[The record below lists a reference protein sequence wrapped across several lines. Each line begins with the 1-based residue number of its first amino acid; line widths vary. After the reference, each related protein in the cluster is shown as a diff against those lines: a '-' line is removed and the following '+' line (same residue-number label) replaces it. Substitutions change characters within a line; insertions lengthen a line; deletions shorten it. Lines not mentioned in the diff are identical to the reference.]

1 MARKPS
7 RSAALYCTIDFS
19 AFGMAMLLVI
29 FMLLTIEMVCSG
41 PHGQRGVGY
50 DLPRAYHAST
60 MERAS
65 REDAMVIT
73 IVRDWKVFFGS
84 DPVEPGA
91 LPGLIRDQ
99 LGIGTEQK
107 VYLRVDARARYDV
120 VSRVLAEISA
130 ANIYKVAFLV
140 EQKHAQRPAPPPPL

>member
-84 DPVEPGA
+84 NPVRTWSVA
-91 LPGLIRDQ
+91 
-99 LGIGTEQK
+99 GIN
-107 VYLRVDARARYDV
+107 
-120 VSRVLAEISA
+120 SRPIGDR
-130 ANIYKVAFLV
+130 
-140 EQKHAQRPAPPPPL
+140 H